1 MDYIFLQNYWW
12 FLVSL
17 LGALL
22 VFLLFVQGGNS
33 LLFTLG
39 RNDEERALLV
49 IPRCRRQLI
58 TDAIPFLILFLAF
71 VIRTLL
77 ADGFAVNPETKEVYM
92 EPYKYF
98 INLMDMPLLLVLF
111 LSGVVGVLWGIGRAV
126 FSKTATNGIWFTGIG
141 VVLTV
146 LALLLCAGYNNTAY
160 YPSTADLQSSLT
172 LANSCSSE
180 FTLRTMAYVSI
191 LVPFVLAYIIYAWR
205 AIDRKPIT
213 AKELEQDGHAY

>member
-1 MDYIFLQNYWW
+1 MSGVKKNIFNGAFLLLVLLITLYSVFHGENLSELLIYLKQGDLRYW
-12 FLVSL
+12 L
-17 LGALL
+17 LGA
-22 VFLLFVQGGNS
+22 
-33 LLFTLG
+33 
-39 RNDEERALLV
+39 
-49 IPRCRRQLI
+49 
-58 TDAIPFLILFLAF
+58 
-71 VIRTLL
+71 
-77 ADGFAVNPETKEVYM
+77 
-92 EPYKYF
+92 
-98 INLMDMPLLLVLF
+98 VLF

>member
-1 MDYIFLQNYWW
+1 
-12 FLVSL
+12 
-17 LGALL
+17 
-22 VFLLFVQGGNS
+22 
-33 LLFTLG
+33 
-39 RNDEERALLV
+39 
-49 IPRCRRQLI
+49 
-58 TDAIPFLILFLAF
+58 
-71 VIRTLL
+71 
-77 ADGFAVNPETKEVYM
+77 M

-126 FSKTATNGIWFTGIG
+126 FSKTSTNGIWFTGTG